1 MECAPCP
8 VIETFDN
15 IDDMTWAWETIHENI
30 LNEHLSERIAKVRS
44 NSLPWMNSHIRKTMK
59 RRFKTLNLAKET
71 GTKKSWDEYQNL
83 RNEVTYLL
91 RTAEANY
98 WKEKFGLLEAG
109 RKIN

>member
-8 VIETFDN
+8 VIKTFDN
-15 IDDMTWAWETIHENI
+15 IDDMTWAWETIHGNI

-44 NSLPWMNSHIRKTMK
+44 NGLPWMNSHIRKTMK
-59 RRFKTLNLAKET
+59 RRFKALNLAKET
-71 GTKKSWDEYQNL
+71 GTTKSWDEYQKL